1 MHRFALIR
9 LMMREDFIEG
19 NSGGPPDF
27 CQILNQSVETCQIS
41 WLASSL
47 ALALIRSV

>member
-1 MHRFALIR
+1 MHWSALIR
-9 LMMREDFIEG
+9 HMMREDFIG

-27 CQILNQSVETCQIS
+27 RQILNQSVETCQIS